1 MELLTTADITVL
13 YNTTMDRLKKK
24 ISIVRKEHPIFHQ
37 TNSEGEKQDIT
48 REDSFSNGSTPST
61 ERTTF
66 IAQYLGFVE
75 IKSPGLDEICENVDK
90 MYTQAKPFLKTLE
103 KATLRIVDEGIEIG
117 PKTDTDADS
126 KLYKFRRILYCGV
139 DKLHRRV
146 FSFNYQY
153 GSRAENIHLHVI
165 VCRTKEDAKNL
176 AKKLGDIFRDI
187 SVEMH
192 RKEKEDKRKHSENL
206 SRSRGSS
213 KSEPNVSKRI
223 VKSESSSEVEVGSP
237 QSCGSDGIWECGGMT
252 KRSPICM

>member
-1 MELLTTADITVL
+1 
-13 YNTTMDRLKKK
+13 MDKLKKK
-24 ISIVRKEHPIFHQ
+24 ISVVKKDFVFHHTHSSDDNHDEHDTSKED
-37 TNSEGEKQDIT
+37 N
-48 REDSFSNGSTPST
+48 DSGLSSNGTLPLQQQQEYMSFTL
-61 ERTTF
+61 
-66 IAQYLGFVE
+66 QYLGFVE

-90 MYTQAKPFLKTLE
+90 MYTQAKPFLKNLE
-103 KATLRIVDEGIEIG
+103 KTTLNIVKDGIDIG
-117 PKTDTDADS
+117 PKSDADLNS

-139 DKLHRRV
+139 DKKHRRV

-176 AKKLGDIFRDI
+176 AKRLGDIFKDI

-213 KSEPNVSKRI
+213 KSEPNVSRSRSL
-223 VKSESSSEVEVGSP
+223 KSESTASSEIEIGSP
-237 QSCGSDGIWECGGMT
+237 QSCGSDGIWECGVMT
-252 KRSPICM
+252 RSSPVCL